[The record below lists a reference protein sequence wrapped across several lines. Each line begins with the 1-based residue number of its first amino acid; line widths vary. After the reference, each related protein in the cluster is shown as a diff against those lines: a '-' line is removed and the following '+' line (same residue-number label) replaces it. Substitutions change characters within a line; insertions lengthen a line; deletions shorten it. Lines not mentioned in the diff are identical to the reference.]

1 MLKRYHHITIHS
13 NKIKNL
19 PTKLMLFNERRR
31 KYLKKN
37 GKMAEKKEKVY
48 AYDAQIESIVK
59 QQFLQPLSE
68 MRK

>member
-1 MLKRYHHITIHS
+1 
-13 NKIKNL
+13 
-19 PTKLMLFNERRR
+19 MLFNERRR

-48 AYDAQIESIVK
+48 AYDAQIGSIVK
-59 QQFLQPLSE
+59 QQTLQPLSE

>member
-1 MLKRYHHITIHS
+1 MLKCYHHINYTS

-59 QQFLQPLSE
+59 QQTLQPLSE

>member
-1 MLKRYHHITIHS
+1 MHLHVETA
-13 NKIKNL
+13 KIKNL

-59 QQFLQPLSE
+59 QQALQSLGE
-68 MRK
+68 MCK